1 VRLRVLVTAIL
12 CTLLWCEAPA
22 GAISTTDPPGHP
34 RDGVVAFVVSAVD
47 VEELD
52 GVVDDL
58 GGRITDLPGLD
69 AVRVEVPASDRAT
82 ARKVLGDVAGQRS
95 VAVDPPA
102 RIAQV
107 TPNDPA
113 WASQWGMRTIS
124 APSAW
129 VRTTG
134 VATQVIAV
142 LDTGV
147 NAVGDLN
154 GRLLP
159 GIDLVNGDDDPA
171 DDHPGRHGTHVATVA
186 AALGN
191 DASGIAGVC
200 WGCRV
205 LPVKVLDANGSGY
218 LSTVA
223 AGVIWAA
230 DHGATVINLS
240 LGGPSPSQPLQ
251 QAIDYAVSRGVLVVA
266 AAGNDGTTNPS
277 YPAAAAGVIAVA
289 ASNSA
294 SGLYSWSTRGE
305 GWVDVAAPGCNPSTG
320 TGVPSTFCGTSS
332 ATPMVAGLLGLAR
345 SAAPGA
351 TASAVREAVESTT
364 RPLTLTG
371 AVARGVVDAEAAIVR
386 LLTGSPPA
394 PAPTPVQSDT
404 TSPQVQVAA
413 PSGPVG
419 DLASFGVVASDD
431 RALASVGLRINGRLV
446 ATTAVSGAWVDTILR
461 WNTREV
467 PDGWALAEGV
477 ATDASGN
484 STVSDPRLV
493 VVDNIGPSVTVS
505 SPAAGRRV
513 NRPFPVDVR
522 ASDTSGVR
530 FVLLAAG
537 GRWVGAISGGGPA
550 RVMVRP
556 PGRGRV
562 AVVAVAVDNA
572 GRIGISGAVAVNAA
586 GGAGGKARAN
596 KPATRLRSPR

>member
-1 VRLRVLVTAIL
+1 MRFRVLVAAAL
-12 CTLLWCEAPA
+12 CVLLWCEVPA
-22 GAISTTDPPGHP
+22 GATSTTGPAGDP
-34 RDGVVAFVVSAVD
+34 RDGVVAFVVSAAD
-47 VEELD
+47 VEKLA

-58 GGRITDLPGLD
+58 GGRITDLPWLE
-69 AVRVEVPASDRAT
+69 AVRVEVSASDRVA
-82 ARKVLGDVAGQRS
+82 ARKVLGDIAGQGS

-113 WASQWGMRTIS
+113 WGSQWGMRTIS
-124 APSAW
+124 APAAW
-129 VRTTG
+129 TRTTG
-134 VATQVIAV
+134 AATQVIAV

-171 DDHPGRHGTHVATVA
+171 DDHEGRHGTHVATVA
-186 AALGN
+186 AAAGN
-191 DASGIAGVC
+191 DALGIAGVC

-251 QAIDYAVSRGVLVVA
+251 QAIDYAVSRGVVVVA

-277 YPAAAAGVIAVA
+277 YPAAAEGVIAVA
-289 ASNSA
+289 ASNSS
-294 SGLYSWSTRGE
+294 SGLYSWSSRGAS
-305 GWVDVAAPGCNPSTG
+305 WVDVAAPGCNPSTG

-332 ATPMVAGLLGLAR
+332 ATPMVAGLIGLAR

-351 TASAVREAVESTT
+351 AGPEVREAVESTT
-364 RPLTLTG
+364 RPLTHTS

-386 LLTGSPPA
+386 LLTGSPP
-394 PAPTPVQSDT
+394 PSPSTPVQSDT
-404 TSPQVQVAA
+404 TAPQVRVSA

-419 DLASFGVVASDD
+419 DLASFGVIASDD
-431 RALASVGLRINGRLV
+431 LALASVGLRINGRLV
-446 ATTAVSGAWVDTILR
+446 ATRAVSGAWIDTTLR

-467 PDGWALAEGV
+467 PDGWALAEAV
-477 ATDASGN
+477 ATDTTGN
-484 STVSDPRLV
+484 SSVSAPQLV

-513 NRPFPVDVR
+513 RRPFPVDVR
-522 ASDTSGVR
+522 ASDTSGIR
-530 FVLLAAG
+530 FVLVAAG

-556 PGRGRV
+556 SGRGRL

-586 GGAGGKARAN
+586 GGTGGKTKASTSA
-596 KPATRLRSPR
+596 PRLRSRR